1 MDARGPLRLYRLRKG
16 GLTMKAIFTAAALV
30 AVAGLLGGCHNPK
43 TGGSG
48 SGVTNEAASTS
59 AAMPTQA
66 AADAIPAN
74 CQIDPSVR
82 ASLVALPA
90 NAAPSADEAD
100 YQALSADDD
109 TLPDGSRYDVMRIN
123 ARAGQRVQ
131 VRISGQGFLPRLL
144 FYSPDR
150 CPLSMTDASSGGA
163 LLDERLD
170 TTGNYWV
177 LITSTQPGQ
186 TGAYS
191 GGVDI
196 STETP
201 L

>member
-1 MDARGPLRLYRLRKG
+1 
-16 GLTMKAIFTAAALV
+16 MKTTHTAAV
-30 AVAGLLGGCHNPK
+30 LLAAASLIGACHGPK
-43 TGGSG
+43 AGGSG
-48 SGVTNEAASTS
+48 SGATNDAAPASGS
-59 AAMPTQA
+59 AATPAQAAA
-66 AADAIPAN
+66 AADAVPGN
-74 CQIDPSVR
+74 CQIDPSAR

-90 NAAPSADEAD
+90 SAAPSTDEAD
-100 YQALSADDD
+100 YQALSAEDD

-131 VRISGQGFLPRLL
+131 VRINAQGFLPRLL

-150 CPLSMTDASSGGA
+150 CPLSMTEASSGGA

-170 TTGNYWV
+170 STGNYWV

-201 L
+201 M